1 MHAREAMDKLIFVF
15 IGGGIGSAARF
26 GIGQLIASRSGQR
39 VNAAAQGQ
47 DLASSHWLTTFPVAT
62 LIVNLV
68 GCVLIGF
75 IWSWAIARDQG
86 QSTMMYFLV
95 VGVLGGFTTFSSF
108 GWETFSLIQE
118 HRFGAAG
125 IYVSASLL
133 FGLLGVLAG
142 YATGSQFFG
151 TAIQP

>member
-1 MHAREAMDKLIFVF
+1 MDKLILVF
-15 IGGGIGSAARF
+15 IGGGFGSAARY
-26 GIGQLIASRSGQR
+26 GIGQLIASLSTDRT
-39 VNAAAQGQ
+39 NAASQSLVIG
-47 DLASSHWLTTFPVAT
+47 SSHWMSIFPAAT
-62 LIVNLV
+62 LVVNLV
-68 GCVLIGF
+68 GCTAIGF

-95 VGVLGGFTTFSSF
+95 VGLLGGFTTFSSF

-125 IYVSASLL
+125 LYVLASVV
-133 FGLLGVLAG
+133 FGLLGVFAG
-142 YATGSQFFG
+142 YAIGSQLFG